1 MATGRKK
8 ILWADDEIE
17 FLRSHIMF
25 LETRGY
31 SVVPVFCGD
40 DAIEIIADKPND
52 FDIVLLD
59 EQMPGKSGLTTLEKI
74 KEINPDLPIV
84 MVTKSEEEQLM
95 EDALGKKID
104 GYLTKPVNPS
114 QILMVCKNLLDS
126 KQIVTNNIAQKYIR
140 NYSQNRSLLAS
151 HLSIPQWIKLYEN
164 ITGWDLVLE
173 TVDDEGLRQT
183 HSGQKSDFN
192 AKFSNSYIEN
202 YAAWIR
208 KESDFPLLSTKVIEQ
223 HVLPLLKEGKRTY
236 MIVLSGMRLD
246 QYIGIE
252 TILKKFFKVDRNYFF
267 STLPTD
273 DTFARATLFSGM
285 YPRDIAEK
293 YNPPWSI
300 GEEQDSLKTHLIEEQ
315 LLADNL
321 ARLGFPVPG
330 DEPWFT
336 RITDRIE
343 VSHLQSRIDSC
354 RKSQLITFVVDF
366 FDQVEQALSNSGILQ
381 ELTNDE
387 SGMRAL
393 TRSWFKRSALLH
405 LLREIASQDCS
416 MVIMSDHGSILCSRG
431 TELYCAKNWEDHL
444 RYKFGTGIS
453 CDERTIVYL
462 PDPSHFGLP
471 LFGENTTCVIAKE
484 NYYFVAPDKFEHY
497 NEHYRN
503 TFQQGGVSMEE
514 IIVPVSILTPT
525 AQKSRSKD

>member
-1 MATGRKK
+1 MATGRKR

-40 DAIEIIADKPND
+40 DAIELVTDKPND

-74 KEINPDLPIV
+74 KEINPDLPVV

-126 KQIVTNNIAQKYIR
+126 KRIVSNNIAQKYIR
-140 NYSQNRSLLAS
+140 NYSQNRSLLAG
-151 HLSIPQWIKLYEN
+151 HLTIPQWIKLYEN

-192 AKFSNSYIEN
+192 GKFSSDYIEH

-208 KESDFPLLSTKVIEQ
+208 KESDTPMLSTKVIEKYVCP
-223 HVLPLLKEGKRTY
+223 HLNDGKRTY

-252 TILKKFFKVDRNYFF
+252 NILKKFYKVDRNYFF

-273 DTFARATLFSGM
+273 DTFARTSLLSGM
-285 YPRDIAEK
+285 FPNEVAEK
-293 YNPPWSI
+293 YDPPWSLGE
-300 GEEQDSLKTHLIEEQ
+300 GEEEDSLKSHLIEEQ

-321 ARLGFPVPG
+321 ARLGYPVPT

-336 RITDRIE
+336 RITDRLE
-343 VSHLQSRIDSC
+343 PGHLQSRIESC

-366 FDQVEQALSNSGILQ
+366 FDQVQHALSNSGILQ

-393 TRSWFKRSALLH
+393 TRSWFKRSALLQ
-405 LLREIASQDCS
+405 LLRDIATQDCRV
-416 MVIMSDHGSILCSRG
+416 VIMSDHGSILCSRG
-431 TELYCAKNWEDHL
+431 TELYCARNWETHL

-453 CDERTIVYL
+453 CDERTIIYL
-462 PDPSHFGLP
+462 SDPSHFGLP
-471 LFGENTTCVIAKE
+471 TFGDDTTCVIAKE

-514 IIVPVSILTPT
+514 IIVPVSVLTPGT
-525 AQKSRSKD
+525 AKSGE